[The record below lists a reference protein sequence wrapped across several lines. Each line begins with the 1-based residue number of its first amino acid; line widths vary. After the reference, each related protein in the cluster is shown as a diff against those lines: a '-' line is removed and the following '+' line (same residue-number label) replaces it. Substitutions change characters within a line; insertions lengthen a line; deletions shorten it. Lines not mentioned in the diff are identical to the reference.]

1 LSPRIIIREFG
12 FGELAVPSI
21 SVTPSNTNNGSSASA
36 SSFVACD
43 DNNIDDVGI
52 IDDKSPANITVTGLK
67 DNDNN
72 NNNSTMSRQ

>member
-21 SVTPSNTNNGSSASA
+21 SVTPSNTNNGSSS

-43 DNNIDDVGI
+43 DNNIDDVVGV

-67 DNDNN
+67 DNGN